1 MRLYS
6 IRAYDRREDAE
17 PSRTYLISATNEDE
31 AANIFEG
38 TAYAAQHERQVISGG
53 DAESDVPGPQFWGY
67 TSGGRML
74 RALGH

>member
-6 IRAYDRREDAE
+6 IRGYDKAKDAE

-31 AANIFEG
+31 AVQIFEE
-38 TAYAAQHERQVISGG
+38 TAYASQHERQVISRGE
-53 DAESDVPGPQFWGY
+53 AESDVPGPQFWGY

-74 RALGH
+74 RAP